1 MQGLRVF
8 TLINE
13 VRHPYSNMIGVMYR
27 VKGRDGGK
35 AGQNAGEPG
44 EGSGKPRADRG
55 SGVALV
61 SRERL
66 RRRGSRR
73 DHARRRSHAWRI
85 LWTFRIEGRS
95 RRRSGDT
102 RGWTQYGKAR
112 LLRYP
117 RRSRGQKLKG
127 TTLCGPRE
135 WLRYRSLRCRYC
147 SPKQRRSPR
156 PDDVCACAARP
167 FHSPAQIR
175 RSGEAPQARH
185 RDARRNGGGADA
197 RAGRRRSR
205 LIERDPRCRAR
216 RFCRGAAAGLG
227 QWPLR
232 SMAFA
237 ISNLPA
243 QI

>member
-8 TLINE
+8 TLIND

-112 LLRYP
+112 LYATLGDLVAAYLSERHCAD
-117 RRSRGQKLKG
+117 RANGCAIAALGADIARQSKG
-127 TTLCGPRE
+127 VRHALTTYVRA
-135 WLRYRSLRCRYC
+135 
-147 SPKQRRSPR
+147 Q
-156 PDDVCACAARP
+156 RP

-205 LIERDPRCRAR
+205 LIERILNAAR
-216 RFCRGAAAGLG
+216 D
-227 QWPLR
+227 
-232 SMAFA
+232 AFA
-237 ISNLPA
+237 EARPPD
-243 QI
+243 